1 MTSARRFLILPA
13 FSLLVPA
20 AAALGGLVFFAWKP
34 GVALSVLGSARA
46 LGFAVVIGVLTVG
59 LGWLLPRL
67 GARPVLT
74 MLAQAVPVLLA
85 FSVTVLPA
93 FLGST
98 VDEPLP
104 QAGPDDTVPA
114 PPGGSTS
121 DDPTPDPR
129 EPAGSPAP
137 GAPAPGAPAPR
148 VLSESG
154 LAGIDHEATG
164 QVRLLRLP
172 DGSHVVRFEDLDVE
186 PGPDY
191 FVHLVPGADRSEPD
205 GGTQLD
211 RLRASRGNQNYPV
224 PAGTSIAEPL
234 TVLIWCRAFAVP
246 VAAATLA

>member
-1 MTSARRFLILPA
+1 MSVMTSARRFGIFPAYSLI
-13 FSLLVPA
+13 VPA
-20 AAALGGLVFFAWKP
+20 AAALGGLAFFVWKP

-46 LGFAVVIGVLTVG
+46 FGFAVLIGVLTVG

-67 GARPVLT
+67 GARPVPT

-104 QAGPDDTVPA
+104 QAAPDHSVPA
-114 PPGGSTS
+114 TPGSS
-121 DDPTPDPR
+121 LPDRPTPDPR
-129 EPAGSPAP
+129 EST
-137 GAPAPGAPAPR
+137 GAADPR
-148 VLSESG
+148 VLSEGG
-154 LAGIDHEATG
+154 LRGIDHEATG

-172 DGSHVVRFEDLDVE
+172 DGSHVVRFEGLDVE

-191 FVHLVPGADRSEPD
+191 FVHLVPGADRAEPD

-224 PAGTSIAEPL
+224 PAGTSIEEPL
-234 TVLIWCRAFAVP
+234 TVLIWCRVFAVP